1 MAIVLKRI
9 LSLLLA
15 LVLAASLAA
24 CSSGDNGSGEAASD
38 NKHELYI
45 RDDFSDEVSARFLST
60 QSDDEETVN
69 AEFVADGDGYKTF
82 KCSADASKYDR
93 VVITSNGNDSIEL
106 AFNEYVSGW
115 HISPY
120 GAEPFVYDREEPET
134 HEIFTKEFK
143 YDDPAGDFVKKV
155 YVWTPSDYD
164 AKSKEKYS
172 VIYMTDGQN
181 LFDRTATSYG
191 SWGVCESVEAYMSL
205 GGRKTIVVG
214 IDDSTV
220 NRDSELTPN
229 IGKATDSGYDNG
241 TGKEFSKFVVN
252 KVMPFVNKNYN
263 VYTDSAHTAICGS
276 SSGGIESFFIGIDN
290 NEKFGFIG
298 ALSPAFGLFED
309 EDWVKYLMNKD
320 FAKNAPYIYI
330 YCGIANDL
338 ESVLYPAAKAMPDN
352 IKKAR
357 DSKSAVGTGIPDKN
371 IVFRAYDEGMH
382 NEAYWRAVFP
392 EVLSFIETSK

>member
-276 SSGGIESFFIGIDN
+276 SSGGIESFYIAMEHP
-290 NEKFGFIG
+290 EKFGAVG
-298 ALSPAFGLFED
+298 AFSPAFSLFD
-309 EDWVKYLMNKD
+309 DATWDKYLSKKD
-320 FAKNAPYIYI
+320 FSAGYPRVYL
-330 YCGIANDL
+330 YCGGGADL
-338 ESVLYPAAKAMPDN
+338 ESALLPGMKAMPSHLEKIGYPKQN
-352 IKKAR
+352 IF
-357 DSKSAVGTGIPDKN
+357 STVYDKGLHN
-371 IVFRAYDEGMH
+371 ELYWRIVFPDFLKF
-382 NEAYWRAVFP
+382 VF
-392 EVLSFIETSK
+392 T